1 MTMRSF
7 ALILIAAL
15 PALAAPVPKEVRKQ
29 TDAERFVGT
38 WETVTSESGGNPY
51 SKARWT
57 FAEDLKMTS
66 KPLPGEAGGTSEWV
80 IKIDPK
86 AKPKTIDIGSY
97 AGVYEFDGPD
107 IKVAYT
113 TGTARPAEVKSG
125 AGVYYSV
132 LRRVPEGKK

>member
-1 MTMRSF
+1 MTMRCF
-7 ALILIAAL
+7 ALILLAAL
-15 PALAAPVPKEVRKQ
+15 PVYSAPVPKEVRRQ

-38 WETVTSESGGNPY
+38 WETVVSESGGNPY

-66 KPLPGEAGGTSEWV
+66 KPLPGEAGGNSEWV

-86 AKPKTIDIGSY
+86 AMPKTIDIGAY
-97 AGVYEFDGPD
+97 AGVYEFDGAD

-113 TGTARPAEVKSG
+113 TGTARPAEAKSV
-125 AGVYYSV
+125 AGVFYSL
-132 LRRVPEGKK
+132 LRRVPDPKK

>member
-1 MTMRSF
+1 MTMRPL
-7 ALILIAAL
+7 ALILLAAL
-15 PALAAPVPKEVRKQ
+15 PALAAPVPKEVQKQ

-57 FAEDLKMTS
+57 FAVDLKMTS
-66 KPLPGEAGGTSEWV
+66 NPLPGEVGGTSEWV

-86 AKPKTIDIGSY
+86 AMPKTIDIGSY
-97 AGVYEFDGPD
+97 PGVYEFDGPD

-113 TGTARPAEVKSG
+113 VGGARPTEAKSSG
-125 AGVYYSV
+125 GVYYSV
-132 LRRVPEGKK
+132 LRRVPEKKK